1 MVSTFGGINIA
12 HSALMTSRMALEVAG
27 QNIANME
34 DPNYSKQVVR
44 TDSKFLTSSGIFA
57 GQHATFDGVGI
68 TQLSR
73 VTDQFLVSR
82 HNAELSAEGFKKERV
97 DLLVG
102 IERTYNE
109 PSENGLNS
117 TLNAFWDSWDSL
129 AATPQDQAA
138 KTAVVRRGEAVA
150 ESIHYAASNLDN
162 VRSQHFKR
170 LEGATEQANALI
182 KGIANLNKEISANSL
197 EKRFPPN
204 ELLDKRDTLV
214 RELSGLGKVSV
225 SFSQTDEMYVHMNG
239 IGVVGGGGAYAQL
252 RAEKVHDPNNPTDFT
267 ARLLVGKDRASER
280 PVELKDGRISALMDS
295 INKEIPEQQAQLD
308 KVAYTLFTQVNEV
321 HLQGR
326 SYSGKENDP
335 ADTVSREFFAYPGK
349 QTEWRNGKLHNTNQ
363 NRDVAPEDFR
373 GISRT
378 ITIAADVARNNALV
392 ATRAATPDP
401 AGGPEKVEGSLGNTV
416 AVKIGVLAN
425 RADGADAAYRNALT
439 NLGVKSKSA
448 QTSLDQ
454 QKAQTKR
461 ANEERL
467 SVSGVNADEE
477 TITLSAQLKAYQAAA
492 RYMSTLDSMLDT
504 LINGTGLVGR

>member
-12 HSALMTSRMALEVAG
+12 HSALMTSRMALEVSG
-27 QNIANME
+27 QNIANMQ

-44 TDSKFLTSSGIFA
+44 TDSKYLVSSGIFA

-73 VTDQFLVSR
+73 VADQFVIGR
-82 HNAELSAEGFKKERV
+82 HNAELSSEGFKKERV

-102 IERTYNE
+102 LEKTYNE
-109 PSENGLNS
+109 PSEHGLNS

-138 KTAVVRRGEAVA
+138 KTAVIRRGEAVVDGL
-150 ESIHYAASNLDN
+150 HYAAANLDS
-162 VRSQHFKR
+162 VREQHFKR

-214 RELSGLGKVSV
+214 RELSSLGKVTV
-225 SFSQTDEMYVHMNG
+225 SFSQTDELYVHMNG
-239 IGVVGGGGAYAQL
+239 VGVVGGGGAYSLL

-267 ARLLVGKDRASER
+267 AKLLVGSER
-280 PVELKDGRISALMDS
+280 ATEREVTLKDGRISALMDS
-295 INKEIPEQQAQLD
+295 INKEIPEQQAHLD
-308 KVAYTLFTQVNEV
+308 KVAYTLFAQVNEL

-326 SYSGKENDP
+326 SYSGTPNNP
-335 ADTVSREFFAYPGK
+335 ADTVSREFFAYPNK
-349 QTEWRNGKLHNTNQ
+349 QVAWVNGQLQNTTD
-363 NRDVAPEDFR
+363 NRPAALADFR
-373 GISRT
+373 GIARS
-378 ITIAADVARNNALV
+378 ITVAKDVAGNPSLV
-392 ATRAATPDP
+392 ATRMVTPG
-401 AGGPEKVEGSLGNTV
+401 AGGAPGTTEGPLGNTI
-416 AVKIGVLAN
+416 AVKIGDLAN
-425 RADGADAAYRNALT
+425 RADGADAAYRNTLT
-439 NLGVKSKSA
+439 NLGVKSKAA

-477 TITLSAQLKAYQAAA
+477 TINMAAQLKAYQAAA